1 MINLR
6 FTFGKIIVIQPS
18 GCKGNFK
25 KLSIYLSIYL
35 LTKQT
40 FFQLVMNDMRPC
52 FSILQRYQYELNT
65 LFFSIYSHLC
75 CRFLYQIASFLKQEF
90 ITCTVQIRSELL
102 MTFPIPVKIS
112 YLNRAWFKFPP
123 LGHGRRSYARGL
135 PGGVGKGGEETL
147 RFELIGAL
155 RSNYYLQ
162 RR

>member
-1 MINLR
+1 
-6 FTFGKIIVIQPS
+6 
-18 GCKGNFK
+18 
-25 KLSIYLSIYL
+25 
-35 LTKQT
+35 
-40 FFQLVMNDMRPC
+40 
-52 FSILQRYQYELNT
+52 
-65 LFFSIYSHLC
+65 
-75 CRFLYQIASFLKQEF
+75 
-90 ITCTVQIRSELL
+90 

-135 PGGVGKGGEETL
+135 PGGKGGEETL